1 MRHGVEEAAAQA
13 IAEELAVATGVDAK
27 ALDGSRLRWVVEA
40 RCRELGLEGVAAY
53 AAALRESSAEI
64 EELVDAMVVPETR
77 FFRDAVVFE
86 HLQHALKAMASEL
99 HEPLRVLS
107 APCSTGQEAYSV
119 AALMMEAGLVP
130 ARFMVTAMDISS
142 KALEVAKRG
151 VYAENAMRHVSAEHR
166 RALGRF
172 EGSHWKMHDV
182 LRKRIRFERCNLAE
196 PGALG
201 GETFHVIL
209 CRNLFI
215 YLRPEARAAL
225 AASLAQALEPG
236 GRLVLGSADRV
247 EEVSALFA
255 PLKPPSA
262 FAFGH
267 RVAEVPAV
275 SDAVAHELVSHKPRV
290 AVVSRLPKVAVS
302 AEAEASTAAGLLA
315 RALEHQRH
323 GDLRRAEYRCRQALY
338 LDAAYLPALELLET
352 LWRAQPNA
360 RLQRALAA
368 RIERGRSGVLLKE
381 SA

>member
-1 MRHGVEEAAAQA
+1 MRHAAEEAASRA
-13 IAEELAVATGVDAK
+13 IAEGLAAATGVDAK
-27 ALDGSRLRWVVEA
+27 ALDDNRLRWVVEA
-40 RCRELGLEGVAAY
+40 RCRELGIAGMGAY
-53 AAALRESSAEI
+53 AAALKDSATEM
-64 EELVDAMVVPETR
+64 EALVDAIVVPETR

-86 HLQHALKAMASEL
+86 HLQSALKAMAEQV

-119 AALMMEAGLVP
+119 AALMLEAGLVP
-130 ARFMVTAMDISS
+130 ARFLVTAMDISS
-142 KALEVAKRG
+142 QALEVARRG

-166 RALGRF
+166 RVLGTF
-172 EGSHWKMHDV
+172 EGSHWKMHEV

-196 PGALG
+196 PGALK

-225 AASLAQALEPG
+225 AASLHEALLPG

-255 PLKPPSA
+255 PLKPASG

-267 RVAEVPAV
+267 RVVEVPAV
-275 SDAVAHELVSHKPRV
+275 SDAVAHELVSHKPRA
-290 AVVSRLPKVAVS
+290 AVVRAPMVELGAD
-302 AEAEASTAAGLLA
+302 AEASTAAGLLA
-315 RALEHQRH
+315 RALEHQRR
-323 GDLRRAEYRCRQALY
+323 GDVRRAEYRCRQALY
-338 LDAAYLPALELLET
+338 LDGAYLPALELLET